1 MLRKGGVEPGAALFL
16 AMNPRTR
23 APEARRTR
31 VKVHASMAPAPRAAR
46 QSRELRA
53 KLMRAARVRAMTR
66 DSTTRR
72 PGGGGAR
79 PVWQN
84 QGLQ

>member
-1 MLRKGGVEPGAALFL
+1 MLRKGGVELGLSLFL
-16 AMNPRTR
+16 AMNPNTS

-53 KLMRAARVRAMTR
+53 KLIRAARVRVMTP
-66 DSTTRR
+66 DSTTRC

-84 QGLQ
+84 QDLQ